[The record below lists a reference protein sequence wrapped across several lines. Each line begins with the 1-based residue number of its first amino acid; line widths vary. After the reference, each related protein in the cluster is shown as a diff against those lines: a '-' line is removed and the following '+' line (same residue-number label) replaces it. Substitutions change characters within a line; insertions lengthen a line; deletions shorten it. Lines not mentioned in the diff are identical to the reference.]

1 MAPYMVFSDKALRGL
16 CRLRPQTRDE
26 LIQVNGIGE
35 KKADAFGESLWRR
48 LKSLSPSMHG
58 WSVMM
63 ASDDKTERTEVSAVP
78 LYQQVM
84 DDLKGEIARGVYASG
99 SRIPS
104 EMELAKYYGVG
115 RITVR
120 RAVEELSRAGY
131 LNRQQGRGTFVC
143 APKLKR
149 KIVQKGDV
157 QSFSEGCAANDM
169 VAGARLVSRTVVA
182 ATREDA
188 AFFGVE
194 PGCELIVVERVRT
207 ADGVPVMLENNAFVL
222 ADHPYLQTLADKDLT
237 DNSIFALVAEHSGR
251 APLKSDPCTVEI
263 ALADAQ
269 AAPLLEV
276 PVGEPLFYM
285 EAYFTDAD
293 GRPLL
298 LGRQKIVGSRYV
310 FDI

>member
-1 MAPYMVFSDKALRGL
+1 M
-16 CRLRPQTRDE
+16 
-26 LIQVNGIGE
+26 
-35 KKADAFGESLWRR
+35 
-48 LKSLSPSMHG
+48 
-58 WSVMM
+58 
-63 ASDDKTERTEVSAVP
+63 
-78 LYQQVM
+78 
-84 DDLKGEIARGVYASG
+84 
-99 SRIPS
+99 
-104 EMELAKYYGVG
+104 
-115 RITVR
+115 
-120 RAVEELSRAGY
+120 
-131 LNRQQGRGTFVC
+131 C

-149 KIVQKGDV
+149 KIRQKGDV
-157 QSFSEGCAANDM
+157 QSFTEGCAANDM
-169 VAGARLVSRTVVA
+169 VPGARLVSRTVVA

-188 AFFGVE
+188 TFFGVE

-207 ADGVPVMLENNAFVL
+207 ADGIPVMLENNAFVL
-222 ADHPYLQTLADKDLT
+222 GDHPYLQTLADEDLT

-285 EAYFTDAD
+285 EAYFTDED
-293 GRPLL
+293 ERPLL

>member
-1 MAPYMVFSDKALRGL
+1 MPPTEGLTDGKAA
-16 CRLRPQTRDE
+16 
-26 LIQVNGIGE
+26 I
-35 KKADAFGESLWRR
+35 
-48 LKSLSPSMHG
+48 
-58 WSVMM
+58 
-63 ASDDKTERTEVSAVP
+63 P
-78 LYQQVM
+78 LYQQVI
-84 DDLKGEIARGVYASG
+84 DIIKNEINSG
-99 SRIPS
+99 AYKAGARIPN
-104 EMELAKYYGVG
+104 EFELAESYKVG
-115 RITVR
+115 RVTVR
-120 RAVEELSRAGY
+120 RAIEELVQQGY
-131 LNRQQGRGTFVC
+131 LTKRQGKGTFVN

-149 KIVQKGDV
+149 KIRQKDDV
-157 QSFSEGCAANDM
+157 QSFSDACRVNGMEP
-169 VAGARLVSRTVVA
+169 GACVISRKILPADSTEA
-182 ATREDA
+182 Q
-188 AFFGVE
+188 FFGV
-194 PGCELIVVERVRT
+194 PVGTDLICVERVRT

-285 EAYFTDAD
+285 EAYFTDED
-293 GRPLL
+293 ERPLL

>member
-1 MAPYMVFSDKALRGL
+1 MATD
-16 CRLRPQTRDE
+16 
-26 LIQVNGIGE
+26 N
-35 KKADAFGESLWRR
+35 
-48 LKSLSPSMHG
+48 
-58 WSVMM
+58 
-63 ASDDKTERTEVSAVP
+63 KTDRTDVPAVP

-84 DDLKGEIARGVYASG
+84 DDLKGEIARGVYAAG

-104 EMELAKYYGVG
+104 EMELAKSYGVG

-120 RAVEELSRAGY
+120 RAIEELSRAGY

-149 KIVQKGDV
+149 KIRQKGDV
-157 QSFSEGCAANDM
+157 QSFTEGCAANDM

-222 ADHPYLQTLADKDLT
+222 ADHPYLQTLADED
-237 DNSIFALVAEHSGR
+237 LVAEHSGR

-276 PVGEPLFYM
+276 PAGEPLFYM

>member
-1 MAPYMVFSDKALRGL
+1 MPPTEGPTDGKAA
-16 CRLRPQTRDE
+16 
-26 LIQVNGIGE
+26 I
-35 KKADAFGESLWRR
+35 
-48 LKSLSPSMHG
+48 
-58 WSVMM
+58 
-63 ASDDKTERTEVSAVP
+63 P
-78 LYQQVM
+78 LYQQVI
-84 DDLKGEIARGVYASG
+84 DIIKNEINSG
-99 SRIPS
+99 AYKAGARIPN
-104 EMELAKYYGVG
+104 EFELAESYKVG
-115 RITVR
+115 RVTVR
-120 RAVEELSRAGY
+120 RAIEELVQQGY
-131 LNRQQGRGTFVC
+131 LTKRQGKGTFVN

-169 VAGARLVSRTVVA
+169 VAGAHLVSRTVVA

-285 EAYFTDAD
+285 EAYFTDAG

>member
-1 MAPYMVFSDKALRGL
+1 MPPTEGLTDGKAA
-16 CRLRPQTRDE
+16 
-26 LIQVNGIGE
+26 I
-35 KKADAFGESLWRR
+35 
-48 LKSLSPSMHG
+48 
-58 WSVMM
+58 
-63 ASDDKTERTEVSAVP
+63 P
-78 LYQQVM
+78 LYQQVI
-84 DDLKGEIARGVYASG
+84 DIIKNEINSGVYKAG
-99 SRIPS
+99 ARIPN
-104 EMELAKYYGVG
+104 EFELAESYKVG
-115 RITVR
+115 RVTVR
-120 RAVEELSRAGY
+120 RAIEELVQQGY
-131 LNRQQGRGTFVC
+131 LTKRQGKGTFVN

-149 KIVQKGDV
+149 KIRQKGDV
-157 QSFSEGCAANDM
+157 QSFTEGCAANDM
-169 VAGARLVSRTVVA
+169 VPGARLVSRTVVA
-182 ATREDA
+182 ATHEDA

-207 ADGVPVMLENNAFVL
+207 ADGIPVMLENNAFVL
-222 ADHPYLQTLADKDLT
+222 ADHPYLQTLADEDLT

-269 AAPLLEV
+269 TAPLLEV

-285 EAYFTDAD
+285 EAYFTDAG

>member
-1 MAPYMVFSDKALRGL
+1 MPPTEGPTDGKAA
-16 CRLRPQTRDE
+16 
-26 LIQVNGIGE
+26 I
-35 KKADAFGESLWRR
+35 
-48 LKSLSPSMHG
+48 
-58 WSVMM
+58 
-63 ASDDKTERTEVSAVP
+63 P
-78 LYQQVM
+78 LYQQVI
-84 DDLKGEIARGVYASG
+84 DIIKNEINSG
-99 SRIPS
+99 AYKAGARIPN
-104 EMELAKYYGVG
+104 EFELAESYKVG
-115 RITVR
+115 RVTVR
-120 RAVEELSRAGY
+120 RAIEELVQQGY
-131 LNRQQGRGTFVC
+131 LTKRQGKGTFVN

-149 KIVQKGDV
+149 KIRQKGDV
-157 QSFSEGCAANDM
+157 QSFTEGCAANDM
-169 VAGARLVSRTVVA
+169 VPGARLVSRTVVA
-182 ATREDA
+182 ATHEDA

-207 ADGVPVMLENNAFVL
+207 ADGIPVMLENNAFVL

-269 AAPLLEV
+269 TAPLLEV

-285 EAYFTDAD
+285 EAYFTDAG

>member
-1 MAPYMVFSDKALRGL
+1 MA
-16 CRLRPQTRDE
+16 T
-26 LIQVNGIGE
+26 
-35 KKADAFGESLWRR
+35 ES
-48 LKSLSPSMHG
+48 
-58 WSVMM
+58 
-63 ASDDKTERTEVSAVP
+63 KTERSERAEVPAVP

-84 DDLKGEIARGVYASG
+84 DDLKGEISRGVYPTG

-104 EMELAKYYGVG
+104 EMELAKSYGVG

-120 RAVEELSRAGY
+120 RAIEELSRAGY
-131 LNRQQGRGTFVC
+131 LSRQQGRGTFVC

-157 QSFSEGCAANDM
+157 QSFTDGCVANDM
-169 VAGARLVSRTVVA
+169 VPGARLVSRTVVA
-182 ATREDA
+182 ATHEDA
-188 AFFGVE
+188 AFFG
-194 PGCELIVVERVRT
+194 VVERVRT

-222 ADHPYLQTLADKDLT
+222 ADHPYLQTLADDDLT

-251 APLKSDPCTVEI
+251 SPLKSDPCTVEI

-276 PVGEPLFYM
+276 PIGEPLFYM
-285 EAYFTDAD
+285 EAYFTDFD
-293 GRPLL
+293 ERPLL

>member
-1 MAPYMVFSDKALRGL
+1 
-16 CRLRPQTRDE
+16 
-26 LIQVNGIGE
+26 
-35 KKADAFGESLWRR
+35 
-48 LKSLSPSMHG
+48 
-58 WSVMM
+58 M

-120 RAVEELSRAGY
+120 RAIEELSRAGY
-131 LNRQQGRGTFVC
+131 LSRQQGRGTFVC

-222 ADHPYLQTLADKDLT
+222 PTIPICRRLPTRTSRTIPSLRSLP
-237 DNSIFALVAEHSGR
+237 SIGR

-293 GRPLL
+293 GRPCCSDAK
-298 LGRQKIVGSRYV
+298 RSWARATCSTSNVHR
-310 FDI
+310 

>member
-1 MAPYMVFSDKALRGL
+1 MPPTEGLTDGKAA
-16 CRLRPQTRDE
+16 
-26 LIQVNGIGE
+26 I
-35 KKADAFGESLWRR
+35 
-48 LKSLSPSMHG
+48 
-58 WSVMM
+58 
-63 ASDDKTERTEVSAVP
+63 P
-78 LYQQVM
+78 LYQQVI
-84 DDLKGEIARGVYASG
+84 DIIKNEINSG
-99 SRIPS
+99 AYKAGARIPN
-104 EMELAKYYGVG
+104 EFELAESYKVG
-115 RITVR
+115 RVTVR
-120 RAVEELSRAGY
+120 RAIEELVQQGY
-131 LNRQQGRGTFVC
+131 LTKRQGKGTFVN

-149 KIVQKGDV
+149 KIRQKGDV

-169 VAGARLVSRTVVA
+169 VPGARLVSRTVVA

-222 ADHPYLQTLADKDLT
+222 ADHPYLQTLADKDLA

-285 EAYFTDAD
+285 EAYFTDAG

>member
-1 MAPYMVFSDKALRGL
+1 MPPTEGLTDGKAA
-16 CRLRPQTRDE
+16 
-26 LIQVNGIGE
+26 I
-35 KKADAFGESLWRR
+35 
-48 LKSLSPSMHG
+48 
-58 WSVMM
+58 
-63 ASDDKTERTEVSAVP
+63 P
-78 LYQQVM
+78 LYQQVI
-84 DDLKGEIARGVYASG
+84 DIIKNEISSG
-99 SRIPS
+99 AYKAGARIPN
-104 EMELAKYYGVG
+104 EFELAENYKVG
-115 RITVR
+115 RVTVR
-120 RAVEELSRAGY
+120 RAIEELVQQGY
-131 LNRQQGRGTFVC
+131 LTKRQGKGTFVN

-149 KIVQKGDV
+149 KIRQKGDV

-169 VAGARLVSRTVVA
+169 VPGARLVSRTVVA

-207 ADGVPVMLENNAFVL
+207 ADGIPVMLENNAFVL
-222 ADHPYLQTLADKDLT
+222 ADHPYLQTLADEDLT

-285 EAYFTDAD
+285 EAYFTDED
-293 GRPLL
+293 ERPLL

>member
-1 MAPYMVFSDKALRGL
+1 MV
-16 CRLRPQTRDE
+16 
-26 LIQVNGIGE
+26 
-35 KKADAFGESLWRR
+35 ADS
-48 LKSLSPSMHG
+48 
-58 WSVMM
+58 
-63 ASDDKTERTEVSAVP
+63 KTDRTDVSAVP

-84 DDLKGEIARGVYASG
+84 DDLKGEIARGVYAAG

-104 EMELAKYYGVG
+104 EMELAKSYGVG

-120 RAVEELSRAGY
+120 RAIEELSRAGY

-157 QSFSEGCAANDM
+157 QSFTEACAAND
-169 VAGARLVSRTVVA
+169 TVVA

-222 ADHPYLQTLADKDLT
+222 ADHPYLQQLADEDLA
-237 DNSIFALVAEHSGR
+237 DNSIFALVAVHSGR

-269 AAPLLEV
+269 TAPLLEV

-293 GRPLL
+293 ERPLL

>member
-1 MAPYMVFSDKALRGL
+1 MA
-16 CRLRPQTRDE
+16 T
-26 LIQVNGIGE
+26 
-35 KKADAFGESLWRR
+35 
-48 LKSLSPSMHG
+48 
-58 WSVMM
+58 
-63 ASDDKTERTEVSAVP
+63 DDKTERADVSAVP

-84 DDLKGEIARGVYASG
+84 DDLKGEIARGVYAAG

-104 EMELAKYYGVG
+104 EMELAKSYGVG
-115 RITVR
+115 AHH
-120 RAVEELSRAGY
+120 RAPCHRGAVACGVSQPPAGEGY
-131 LNRQQGRGTFVC
+131 LCVRS
-143 APKLKR
+143 KLKR

-182 ATREDA
+182 ATHEDA

-207 ADGVPVMLENNAFVL
+207 ADGIPVMLENNAFVL
-222 ADHPYLQTLADKDLT
+222 ADHPYLQTLADEDLT

-269 AAPLLEV
+269 TAPLLEV

-285 EAYFTDAD
+285 EAYFTDAG

>member
-1 MAPYMVFSDKALRGL
+1 MPPTEGLTDGKAA
-16 CRLRPQTRDE
+16 
-26 LIQVNGIGE
+26 I
-35 KKADAFGESLWRR
+35 
-48 LKSLSPSMHG
+48 
-58 WSVMM
+58 
-63 ASDDKTERTEVSAVP
+63 P
-78 LYQQVM
+78 LYQQVI
-84 DDLKGEIARGVYASG
+84 DIIKNEINSG
-99 SRIPS
+99 AYKAGARIPN
-104 EMELAKYYGVG
+104 EFELAESYKVG
-115 RITVR
+115 RVTVR
-120 RAVEELSRAGY
+120 RAIEELVQQGY
-131 LNRQQGRGTFVC
+131 LTKRQGKGTFVN

-149 KIVQKGDV
+149 KIRQKGDV
-157 QSFSEGCAANDM
+157 QSFTEGCAANDM
-169 VAGARLVSRTVVA
+169 VPGARLVSRTVVA

-207 ADGVPVMLENNAFVL
+207 ADGIPVMLENNAFVL

-269 AAPLLEV
+269 GASLLEV

-285 EAYFTDAD
+285 EAYFTDED
-293 GRPLL
+293 ERPLL